1 MHYTL
6 FVKNLQDAYH
16 SKAVFIIFNL
26 WADLSISQTV
36 VRLLPVSK
44 ASALLIY
51 CVDFLAPS

>member
-16 SKAVFIIFNL
+16 SKAAFIIFNL

-36 VRLLPVSK
+36 VRLPPVSK
-44 ASALLIY
+44 SICFAQLL
-51 CVDFLAPS
+51 C

>member
-16 SKAVFIIFNL
+16 SKAAFIIFKL

-36 VRLLPVSK
+36 VRLPPVSK
-44 ASALLIY
+44 SICFAQLS
-51 CVDFLAPS
+51 C